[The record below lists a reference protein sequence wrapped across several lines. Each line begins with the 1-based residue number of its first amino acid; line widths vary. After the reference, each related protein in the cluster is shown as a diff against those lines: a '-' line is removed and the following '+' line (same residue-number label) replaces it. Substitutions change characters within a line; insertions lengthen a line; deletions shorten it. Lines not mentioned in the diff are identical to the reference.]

1 MPAGSGGGTHFLP
14 PSLELTPLPL
24 GYLVGGLSLVPDL
37 HWVPV
42 SSEGS
47 CFSAKIHSLNTWET
61 CFPWRSKAQGSFPL
75 PKPLALSF
83 VLWCPQMHSFI
94 FFRDI
99 SVSDSAP
106 TWLPF
111 PKDEQWSL

>member
-1 MPAGSGGGTHFLP
+1 MRAGSGGGTHFLP

-47 CFSAKIHSLNTWET
+47 CFPAKIHSLNTWET
-61 CFPWRSKAQGSFPL
+61 RFPCGSKAKGSSHLLSGVPKCIPSFFFWTSVSLTQLPPGSPL
-75 PKPLALSF
+75 PRMSNGLYSQE
-83 VLWCPQMHSFI
+83 V
-94 FFRDI
+94 
-99 SVSDSAP
+99 V
-106 TWLPF
+106 
-111 PKDEQWSL
+111 